1 MFLFLGLKY
10 MFLSS
15 HIQYFLG
22 AHLSWESKSSGFLL
36 EILHVFQGSFIS
48 VYLRIL
54 CFLKAS
60 SYLTV
65 NILVQQLDMESCM
78 FLEGFSSDYSKSF

>member
-15 HIQYFLG
+15 HIQYFPRGWG
-22 AHLSWESKSSGFLL
+22 AYLSWECKSSGFLL

-54 CFLKAS
+54 SGHLIGCGK
-60 SYLTV
+60 
-65 NILVQQLDMESCM
+65 
-78 FLEGFSSDYSKSF
+78 K